1 MALSVR
7 VGVLVKR
14 ISFLP
19 LAALIAAACGGD
31 EGSASPPA
39 ATGGR
44 GGANSAGNSGA
55 SGSSSGAG
63 ATAGGASGAGVGGV
77 GASGGEAGAGQGG
90 VLEAGS
96 GGAAPDPF
104 GGMAGTAG
112 DSGKGGASAGA
123 AGDGAGTAGGGQSG
137 AGGAAGSGGSC
148 PTHCAADGKS
158 VLDCNDQ
165 PTVTCAPTE
174 VCGATGTCVTACD
187 QARDQETTNGCDF
200 FAAHPPTYRGD
211 LGGTRGG
218 CFVAML
224 ANTWST
230 AAGIELAVGD
240 GTVIDGAP
248 FARIPK
254 GSGKSITYEP
264 LVDGKI
270 PPGQL
275 GLVFLNEYESGE
287 DGRIACPVPAAFHEQ
302 ADLLGTM
309 RGKAFHVQ
317 TTVPV
322 VAYDIFPWGGAKS
335 FVAGATQLV
344 PTPTWGTNFVTLD
357 AWEAYSQATAANN
370 NLPFTQV
377 VGAEADTTVRLIPTA
392 AIQGG
397 PGVAAA
403 ALGAIATYTVGR
415 GEVLQISQKDRLAG
429 SILVADK
436 PIGLWGGSGCALIPT
451 GQAAC
456 DSIHQQQ
463 LPIRKLGFEY
473 VGARFPNRTDKEP
486 LTPYTI
492 VGTVDDTVLTY
503 DKRPNG
509 APTTLAEG
517 PVARFFTDQMFSVR
531 SQDGDHPFSLTTYM
545 TGCAS
550 VTSKE
555 ACDYAT
561 GDPHGGDPEMVAMV
575 SPAQYLDSY
584 LFVADPTYSN
594 TALVFVRQKGL
605 AGAFTDV
612 TLDCLGTVTGWQPVG
627 TDGRFEVARLF
638 LEKDGADV
646 GGCSTGSHVASS
658 AAPFGLSVWGWDVA
672 VSYGF
677 PAGFST
683 KNINTVYVG
692 PKD

>member
-1 MALSVR
+1 MASSVR
-7 VGVLVKR
+7 FGSFVKR
-14 ISFLP
+14 VSFLP
-19 LAALIAAACGGD
+19 LAAVIAAACGGD
-31 EGSASPPA
+31 EGGSAVPPPA
-39 ATGGR
+39 AGQGGR
-44 GGANSAGNSGA
+44 GGANSAGN
-55 SGSSSGAG
+55 AG
-63 ATAGGASGAGVGGV
+63 AAGASGAGFAGAAGVSAGGLGGAGASAA
-77 GASGGEAGAGQGG
+77 GASGASAGAGQ
-90 VLEAGS
+90 AGS
-96 GGAAPDPF
+96 GGGSPDPF
-104 GGMAGTAG
+104 GG
-112 DSGKGGASAGA
+112 GGGVAGA
-123 AGDGAGTAGGGQSG
+123 GGEGAGTAGGGASGAAGGGQSG
-137 AGGAAGSGGSC
+137 AAGTSSSC
-148 PTHCAADGKS
+148 PLHCAADGKS
-158 VLDCNDQ
+158 VVDCAGL
-165 PTVTCAPTE
+165 TVTTCAATE
-174 VCGATGTCVTACD
+174 VCGSGSSCITACD
-187 QARDQETTNGCDF
+187 QAREQETTNGCDF

-230 AAGIELAVGD
+230 PAGIDIAVGG

-254 GSGKSITYEP
+254 GSGKTLTYEP

-270 PPGQL
+270 PPGKL
-275 GLVFLNEYESGE
+275 ALVFLNEYESGE

-302 ADLLGTM
+302 ADLLGTT
-309 RGKAFHVQ
+309 RGNAFHVQ
-317 TTVPV
+317 TSVPV

-392 AIQGG
+392 AIQGSATVSSG
-397 PGVAAA
+397 AA
-403 ALGAIATYTVGR
+403 GEVVSYTVGR
-415 GEVLQISQKDRLAG
+415 GEVLQISQKERLAG

-486 LTPYTI
+486 LTPYTV
-492 VGTVDDTVLTY
+492 VGTVDGTTLTY

-509 APTTLAEG
+509 APTTLSEG
-517 PVARFFTDQMFSVR
+517 QVARFFTDQMFSVR

-575 SPAQYLDSY
+575 APAQYLDSY
-584 LFVADPTYSN
+584 LFVADPTYAN

-605 AGAFTDV
+605 AGAFVDV
-612 TLDCLGTVTGWQPVG
+612 TLDCLGTVTGWEPVG
-627 TDGRFEVARLF
+627 TDGRFEVARVF

-646 GGCSTGSHVASS
+646 AACSTGSHIASS
-658 AAPFGLSVWGWDVA
+658 AAPFGLTVWGWDVA

-683 KNINTVYVG
+683 KNINAVYVG